1 MILLEIVTLNN
12 WIYFMTLIVN
22 IFAGP
27 GAGKSTLAAGL
38 FHALKLEHIHV
49 EQVMEYAKDLVWE
62 ERQKTLLNQV
72 YVFGKQQNRV
82 HRLVG
87 KVDVVVT
94 DSPFALSIFYGR
106 QYGKYPE
113 SFYTSCKD
121 IFQTY
126 DNLNIFINRGT
137 HYQTE
142 GRNQTQE
149 EAVQFDNKIK
159 TWLDAENIPYMTVNQ
174 NFVAPIVLAI
184 KERLKNGK

>member
-1 MILLEIVTLNN
+1 
-12 WIYFMTLIVN
+12 MTIIVN

-82 HRLVG
+82 HRLIR

-94 DSPFALSIFYGR
+94 DSPFLLSVFYGR
-106 QYGKYPE
+106 EYGTYPE
-113 SFYTSCKD
+113 SFYTCIKD

-149 EAVQFDNKIK
+149 EAVMFDNKIRK
-159 TWLDAENIPYMTVNQ
+159 WLEAENILYTSVDQ
-174 NFVAPIVLAI
+174 NLIAPIIQMI
-184 KERLKNGK
+184 KERLKNGE

>member
-1 MILLEIVTLNN
+1 
-12 WIYFMTLIVN
+12 MTIIVN

-82 HRLVG
+82 HRLIG

-94 DSPFALSIFYGR
+94 DSPFLLSIFYGR
-106 QYGKYPE
+106 EYGIYPE
-113 SFYTSCKD
+113 SFYTCIKD

-149 EAVQFDNKIK
+149 EAVMFDNKIRK
-159 TWLDAENIPYMTVNQ
+159 WLEAEHILYSSVDQ
-174 NFVAPIVLAI
+174 NLIAPIVQMI
-184 KERLKNGK
+184 KERLKNGE